1 MVRRTFLGYG
11 LMLLGFGRRA
21 WAQLMT
27 EAPRYSPLSHP
38 VRIPLES
45 VTVPWQPVT
54 FTAEAMAPAAAT
66 TASRRVLISGVVFR
80 RSGVRGAGAPGS
92 IDELSALCVTC
103 PHEQCPVELV
113 TDEARLAKMSGG
125 RTLHPMFE
133 CGCHFSKF
141 DASEEGAWVSGVA
154 YRGLFRFRVGVVRDG
169 TVEINEI
176 EEEALSVV

>member
-1 MVRRTFLGYG
+1 
-11 LMLLGFGRRA
+11 
-21 WAQLMT
+21 
-27 EAPRYSPLSHP
+27 
-38 VRIPLES
+38 
-45 VTVPWQPVT
+45 
-54 FTAEAMAPAAAT
+54 
-66 TASRRVLISGVVFR
+66 
-80 RSGVRGAGAPGS
+80 
-92 IDELSALCVTC
+92 VTC

-125 RTLHPMFE
+125 TTLHPMFE

-141 DASEEGAWVSGVA
+141 DASEEGLGLRRW